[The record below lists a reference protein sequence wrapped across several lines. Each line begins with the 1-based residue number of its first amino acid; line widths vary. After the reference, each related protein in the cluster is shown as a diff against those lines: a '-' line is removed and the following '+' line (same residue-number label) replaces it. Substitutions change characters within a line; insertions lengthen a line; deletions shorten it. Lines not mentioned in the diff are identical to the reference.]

1 MANTEEYIGKK
12 FGRLTIVEFSHKKQ
26 RYSSCGK
33 KNGHDFY
40 YKCKCDCGNETISRI
55 ADLKNGKASS
65 CGCYRVE
72 RTKEINKKY
81 ETAEF
86 WNTKLYKIYAGIKS
100 RCLNIRNKRYI
111 DYGARGITIC
121 DEWKNDYSLFYNWAI
136 SKGYKDGL
144 SIDRINNDGN
154 YEPSNCRFVTSK
166 IQNNNKRNNRYITYN
181 GKTQTMKQWADEL
194 NINYRT
200 LKSRLNILGWSV
212 ENALNTPIA
221 KDYTY
226 LLPSDTVL
234 DVVLEKEQPTEP
246 AEVETSVVEDSSE
259 SV

>member
-86 WNTKLYKIYAGIKS
+86 WNTRLYRIYAGIKS
-100 RCLNIRNKRYI
+100 RCFNIRNPRYI

-121 DEWKNDYSLFYNWAI
+121 DEWKNDFMSFYDWSMKN
-136 SKGYKDGL
+136 GYKDYL
-144 SIDRINNDGN
+144 TIDRIDVNGN
-154 YEPSNCRFVTSK
+154 YEPSNCRWCTVSD
-166 IQNNNKRNNRYITYN
+166 QSNNKRNNHFVVYN
-181 GKTQTMKQWADEL
+181 GVEMTVKQLSDLCGMKYDTLLCRLLRGWDVERAVNQPIRKSGKNEN
-194 NINYRT
+194 NI
-200 LKSRLNILGWSV
+200 K
-212 ENALNTPIA
+212 
-221 KDYTY
+221 
-226 LLPSDTVL
+226 
-234 DVVLEKEQPTEP
+234 
-246 AEVETSVVEDSSE
+246 
-259 SV
+259 

>member
-65 CGCYRVE
+65 CGCYRLE

-100 RCLNIRNKRYI
+100 RCFNIRNKRYT
-111 DYGARGITIC
+111 DYGARGEGDC
-121 DEWKNDYSLFYNWAI
+121 
-136 SKGYKDGL
+136 
-144 SIDRINNDGN
+144 
-154 YEPSNCRFVTSK
+154 V
-166 IQNNNKRNNRYITYN
+166 
-181 GKTQTMKQWADEL
+181 
-194 NINYRT
+194 
-200 LKSRLNILGWSV
+200 
-212 ENALNTPIA
+212 
-221 KDYTY
+221 
-226 LLPSDTVL
+226 
-234 DVVLEKEQPTEP
+234 
-246 AEVETSVVEDSSE
+246 
-259 SV
+259 